1 METSN
6 LGNANAG
13 DNKPE
18 TADKKVVATQEAV
31 FWACEQLYLEAE
43 NITREKVSTMIGGGS
58 PVVVM
63 RFINEWRE
71 HRASENKRNKSEF
84 EVVFASFGRE
94 VEALIS
100 KKQAEFEAS
109 LIEKIRSAGITG
121 TLLPTPVATSG
132 EEREDIVSPEEAILS
147 GHEDSSQIQGVEDDV
162 LAAAEAALEIAAPA
176 GLTAGLEADPHASQS
191 MASEP
196 ASIPTEDPA
205 AEPRRPIPGM
215 DGSAEFAD
223 QPDPGFIADATEEL
237 APSPIEDDDFFP
249 PVNDGDFELCPEDLL
264 ALASASKSPGEQ
276 DDFSLE
282 DVEAALAAEHPNPV
296 DAEPGIR
303 PTAPA
308 RPQPADASRNEG
320 RQDGWRS
327 FETPML

>member
-13 DNKPE
+13 NNKPE

-84 EVVFASFGRE
+84 EVAFASFGRE
-94 VEALIS
+94 IEALIS
-100 KKQAEFEAS
+100 IKQAEFEAS
-109 LIEKIRSAGITG
+109 LIEKIRSAGIADA
-121 TLLPTPVATSG
+121 LLPAPLTTSG
-132 EEREDIVSPEEAILS
+132 PEREDFDSTEEAILPGQEAGRQAQS
-147 GHEDSSQIQGVEDDV
+147 VDDDV
-162 LAAAEAALEIAAPA
+162 LAAAEAALEIATPVELAASVETEPQASQNIADAPA
-176 GLTAGLEADPHASQS
+176 SS
-191 MASEP
+191 P
-196 ASIPTEDPA
+196 AEGTGPDLHRAVA
-205 AEPRRPIPGM
+205 AM
-215 DGSAEFAD
+215 DSNAEFAD
-223 QPDPGFIADATEEL
+223 QPDPGFIADTTEEL

-249 PVNDGDFELCPEDLL
+249 PVNDGDFELHPEDLL

-276 DDFSLE
+276 GDFSLE
-282 DVEAALAAEHPNPV
+282 DIEAALAAEHANPV
-296 DAEPGIR
+296 GAEPSAS
-303 PTAPA
+303 PASPA
-308 RPQPADASRNEG
+308 RPQPADGSRKEG
-320 RQDGWRS
+320 RQDSWRS